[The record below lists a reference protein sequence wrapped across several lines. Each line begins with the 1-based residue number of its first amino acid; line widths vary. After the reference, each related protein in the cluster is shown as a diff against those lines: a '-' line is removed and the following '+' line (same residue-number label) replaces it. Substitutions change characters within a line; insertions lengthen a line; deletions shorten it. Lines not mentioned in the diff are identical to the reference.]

1 MVSLAAGIIG
11 CGVMGTALGRRL
23 IASGEIIPANLWLF
37 DMDRQKLNDIAS
49 ELGAEPAENLEQLF
63 QQCRNIFV
71 AVKPQDVKS
80 AAGGWAELFQPAVH
94 LLISLAAGVTIGFY
108 EEHLPAG
115 SKVIR
120 LMPNTPSLIGEG
132 AVAMSTGKAVTSQE
146 AAEIGKLLG
155 CLGLVVP
162 VDEQNMDV
170 VTGLSG
176 SGPAY
181 VYLFIET
188 LIDAGV
194 NLGLSR
200 ETAAALAVQTVL
212 GAARMVRESGRHPV
226 ELRND
231 VTSPAGTTA
240 AALEA
245 LETGRFRGALLR
257 AVKAAAQRSGELSDD

>member
-1 MVSLAAGIIG
+1 
-11 CGVMGTALGRRL
+11 
-23 IASGEIIPANLWLF
+23 
-37 DMDRQKLNDIAS
+37 
-49 ELGAEPAENLEQLF
+49 
-63 QQCRNIFV
+63 
-71 AVKPQDVKS
+71 
-80 AAGGWAELFQPAVH
+80 
-94 LLISLAAGVTIGFY
+94 
-108 EEHLPAG
+108 
-115 SKVIR
+115 
-120 LMPNTPSLIGEG
+120 
-132 AVAMSTGKAVTSQE
+132 MSTGKAVTSQE